1 MFASCARLHPH
12 NPPLSLSLSQRHF
25 LTLIGLMRNL
35 RQRCELF
42 ASLVSFPFTL
52 AAKPLFF
59 TLNPKTSVNL
69 ECLAVTFRTPGAPL
83 PQTLASLSNHQH
95 RCVYVCLCLC
105 VCVSV
110 SGYVCLCV
118 SVYVCV
124 SVCLG
129 VHPQPDCTTNANDKA
144 AWLAHSHCVPFSKPP
159 ESTMPQQP
167 TPLKAG
173 TTSRDVDN
181 DVIQWAKLRVVCLV
195 PQSTGAD
202 QQAREAKPR
211 FDLCISSALAPSPP
225 TVRNRERE
233 CVCVC
238 VHLWL
243 CSCSLYFYFATHL
256 SCSTTTS
263 AFSGAVVG
271 SGSGVSRRHARERPG
286 GTAGCAGRGKITRGS
301 RRKKTEKWR
310 RRR

>member
-1 MFASCARLHPH
+1 M
-12 NPPLSLSLSQRHF
+12 
-25 LTLIGLMRNL
+25 
-35 RQRCELF
+35 
-42 ASLVSFPFTL
+42 
-52 AAKPLFF
+52 
-59 TLNPKTSVNL
+59 
-69 ECLAVTFRTPGAPL
+69 
-83 PQTLASLSNHQH
+83 
-95 RCVYVCLCLC
+95 
-105 VCVSV
+105 
-110 SGYVCLCV
+110 

-238 VHLWL
+238 AFVVVLLLPLLLLGHSFVMLHNYICFLRSCRWL
-243 CSCSLYFYFATHL
+243 
-256 SCSTTTS
+256 
-263 AFSGAVVG
+263 GQ
-271 SGSGVSRRHARERPG
+271 
-286 GTAGCAGRGKITRGS
+286 
-301 RRKKTEKWR
+301 WR
-310 RRR
+310 IETPCT